1 MIVKVNGQE
10 FDSNITP
17 IVISFFDNNDLKNI
31 GKILSETPEPHKNI
45 IAYPTGYDR
54 DKIEAL
60 KELYK

>member
-17 IVISFFDNNDLKNI
+17 IVINFFDNNHLKNV
-31 GKILSETPEPHKNI
+31 GKILINTPEPHKNF
-45 IAYPTGYDR
+45 IAFPNGYDR

>member
-10 FDSNITP
+10 FDSNIDP
-17 IVISFFDNNDLKNI
+17 IVINFFDNNDLKNV
-31 GKILSETPEPHKNI
+31 GKILINTPETHKNF
-45 IAYPTGYDR
+45 IAFPNGYDR